1 MPVSATFGCE
11 TCCGKVSRGSDPEV
25 GGRSLALFLGWSRL
39 TRNAVGMSLVNSACV
54 FRNCGL
60 ALIVAV
66 ASLTIVAPS
75 SKKERNTNLKESNNL
90 FYYSLRM
97 ILLSSS
103 KHRDENGPKIG
114 ALFVFVKLSLYVGPV

>member
-97 ILLSSS
+97 ILLS
-103 KHRDENGPKIG
+103 
-114 ALFVFVKLSLYVGPV
+114 